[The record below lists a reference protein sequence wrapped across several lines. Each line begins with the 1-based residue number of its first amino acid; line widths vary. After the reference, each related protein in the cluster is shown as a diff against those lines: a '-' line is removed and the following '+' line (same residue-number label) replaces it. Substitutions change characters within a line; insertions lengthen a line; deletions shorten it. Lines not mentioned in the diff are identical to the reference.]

1 MPRDT
6 DSSLRWRLLTGDE
19 TMMRS
24 VTNEVLLG
32 IGAGYLASKLMDMV
46 TTAYQERQSESSKQR
61 EEQLQEVPAYVKA
74 AEKLAAVKGVD
85 LDPERAEQLG
95 LRLHRGLGLS
105 GGVTAGLLVSR
116 GMNPL
121 EAGILTGLGLWLLV
135 DEGAS
140 ALFGLTPPPNAYP
153 RETHVRGLVGHVAYG
168 GTLGILL
175 GVGNTLFLKSRRS
188 EG

>member
-1 MPRDT
+1 
-6 DSSLRWRLLTGDE
+6 
-19 TMMRS
+19 MMRS

-135 DEGAS
+135 DEGAN
-140 ALFGLTPPPNAYP
+140 ALFGLNPPAERLSP
-153 RETHVRGLVGHVAYG
+153 RDPRPRSGWPRGLRGDPGHPSGRGQHAVPEVKEER
-168 GTLGILL
+168 
-175 GVGNTLFLKSRRS
+175 GVSVLASLK
-188 EG
+188 E